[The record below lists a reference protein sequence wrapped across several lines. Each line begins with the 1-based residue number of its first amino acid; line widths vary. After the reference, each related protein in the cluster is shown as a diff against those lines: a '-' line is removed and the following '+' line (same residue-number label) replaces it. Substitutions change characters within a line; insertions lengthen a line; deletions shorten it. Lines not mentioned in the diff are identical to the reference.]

1 MVLTTKERPL
11 GEVVE
16 FVDNKTKGVD
26 IDRDNLLRR
35 IALLFHFSITTGAAA
50 GLTIIEGDLLNAVKQ
65 IFLVMDADDN
75 KFSINLEKWLFVE
88 HVEKGTIPKRDT
100 FAIPG
105 VGVTSTFDILVNAD
119 FAQARQNLSD
129 VSSLLDAP
137 NKASLKLKVEWGTIT
152 DVIVTANNTS
162 IDSNTEVRISLTEVF
177 DDEGA
182 EATAK
187 LAAQTFNDIRE
198 GEDEFLV
205 TKAFGQFDSA
215 TLQEQI
221 NPVPANILT
230 HLLITKEDVT
240 SVTGTPVRANDIV
253 TDYKIQNIKGNGQ
266 IFKQAS
272 WNASHFGDKSE
283 YGLESI
289 FTGVKYID
297 HIDEQRGGFPNFVA
311 EANKWRFLTNAP
323 VAAETDAIQLYTR
336 YIAGIAQ

>member
-119 FAQARQNLSD
+119 FAQARQNFSD

-283 YGLESI
+283 YGL
-289 FTGVKYID
+289 
-297 HIDEQRGGFPNFVA
+297 
-311 EANKWRFLTNAP
+311 
-323 VAAETDAIQLYTR
+323 
-336 YIAGIAQ
+336 

>member
-11 GEVVE
+11 GETLE
-16 FVDNKTKGVD
+16 FVNNKTKSVD

-35 IALLFHFSITTGAAA
+35 IALLFHFSVTTAAVI
-50 GLTIIEGDLLNAVKQ
+50 GTVIIEGDLLNAVKQ
-65 IFLVMDADDN
+65 VFLVMDADDN

-88 HVEKGTIPKRDT
+88 HVEKGTVPKRDA
-100 FAIPG
+100 FAVPAAG
-105 VGVTSTFDILVNAD
+105 NTSTFDILVNAD

-137 NKASLKLKVEWGTIT
+137 NKASLKLKVEWGSIA
-152 DVIVTANNTS
+152 DVLVNVVNTT
-162 IDSNTEVRISLTEVF
+162 IDSATEVQISLTEVF

-187 LAAQTFNDIRE
+187 LAAGNFNDIRE

-205 TKAFGQFDSA
+205 TKAHAQFDSA
-215 TLQEQI
+215 VLQEQI

-230 HLLITKEDVT
+230 NLLITKDDVT
-240 SVTGTPVRANDIV
+240 SNTATPARKNDIV
-253 TDYKIQNIKGNGQ
+253 TDFKIQNIKGNGQ
-266 IFKQAS
+266 IFKQVE
-272 WNASHFGDKSE
+272 WKASHFGDKSE
-283 YGLESI
+283 YGLESL
-289 FTGVKYID
+289 FTGVKYLD
-297 HIDEQRGGFPNFVA
+297 HIDEQRGGLGNFVA

-323 VAAETDAIQLYTR
+323 AAGDTDAIQLYTR